1 MGEKTLSLEMEQ
13 KATQMWTVK
22 VEQDPDTGELVLPL
36 PADLLSQMG
45 WIEGTDLFWE
55 ETDGKNLILTD
66 KKPEVSDTDTDVGC

>member
-1 MGEKTLSLEMEQ
+1 MKERILISEMEQ

-22 VEQDPDTGELVLPL
+22 VEQDPDTGELFLPL

-45 WIEGTDLFWE
+45 WIEGTELFWE

-66 KKPEVSDTDTDVGC
+66 KKSEIPETDTDVGC